1 MTGPE
6 SVVLPLHHSPI
17 LIFQRPTTCC
27 SFAGAKIQRIWEPQT
42 FSAFFLQKS
51 SISPLKQKDTSLK
64 NTKKEEFYDIT
75 FFDTRI
81 QRIFVK
87 YIMLV

>member
-27 SFAGAKIQRIWEPQT
+27 SFAGAKIQRIWEFQT
-42 FSAFFLQKS
+42 FHIFFLQK
-51 SISPLKQKDTSLK
+51 INDVLPIFKDTSLK

>member
-6 SVVLPLHHSPI
+6 SVVLPLHHSPKFRFNELFI
-17 LIFQRPTTCC
+17 YF
-27 SFAGAKIQRIWEPQT
+27 SFAGAKIQRIWEFQT
-42 FSAFFLQKS
+42 FHIFFLQK
-51 SISPLKQKDTSLK
+51 INDILPIFKDTSLK

-81 QRIFVK
+81 QRIFVT
-87 YIMLV
+87 YIMLI